1 MSNKKVTKNSL
12 ADQVCIS
19 LRESITSGEF
29 KSGTKLPSENDLAEE
44 FGTSRLTVRLAI
56 QKLNAMG
63 LLETKVGEGSFVKD
77 FNYEDYIDNVSEI
90 IFKPEMMKDIK
101 DFRLGIET
109 SFCILAAKN
118 RTEKELN
125 KLKDLCDEYEE
136 ISAAYDVLNDEI
148 LTKIAMKDFEI
159 HYYICEMSHNEL
171 YKLTYITMKNILVE
185 YIKAIIKF
193 RKSVYNKKKEYS
205 KFSISLKSHNQLFN
219 AIKLQDEKKV
229 KEIITDMVSYEILMK
244 EKYFDE

>member
-77 FNYEDYIDNVSEI
+77 FNYEYYIDNVSEI

-118 RTEKELN
+118 RTEKEMNMKKYQQLMMFLMM
-125 KLKDLCDEYEE
+125 KFLLK
-136 ISAAYDVLNDEI
+136 
-148 LTKIAMKDFEI
+148 
-159 HYYICEMSHNEL
+159 
-171 YKLTYITMKNILVE
+171 
-185 YIKAIIKF
+185 
-193 RKSVYNKKKEYS
+193 
-205 KFSISLKSHNQLFN
+205 
-219 AIKLQDEKKV
+219 
-229 KEIITDMVSYEILMK
+229 
-244 EKYFDE
+244 